1 MGWRRR
7 REGRGREGKEGGRE
21 KREGGKRG
29 EREVVGDAREV
40 QREKRGGGRVE
51 LEACTLTLAISSSS
65 LSLDSR
71 SLSAASL
78 IEGCN
83 FSLPSTSFAL
93 LSEALLSS
101 PLTKILTKPNGFDEV
116 PKLLF
121 TSRQVFLHWEH
132 LP

>member
-1 MGWRRR
+1 M
-7 REGRGREGKEGGRE
+7 
-21 KREGGKRG
+21 
-29 EREVVGDAREV
+29 
-40 QREKRGGGRVE
+40 
-51 LEACTLTLAISSSS
+51 EACTLTLAISSSS